1 MATIV
6 KILKNTE
13 LDAAIKVKS
22 DSSGGEAIITKEM
35 LCYKPDD
42 ESCAPGVGYKF
53 QDITDRSYMLVTDM
67 HWSGFNQDGHGRMFR
82 GGDDLEHQ
90 IMAFCVGDTCQ
101 LDMQGQ
107 DAVPECEY
115 RKEDIKFVLEGE
127 MSLWLRIRKR
137 NFANYSA
144 EYASYGVYEDD
155 TKRGPKDGYD
165 NGEPQQQNDRMPIDP
180 PVVKKTTKK
189 RTTRKITK

>member
-1 MATIV
+1 
-6 KILKNTE
+6 
-13 LDAAIKVKS
+13 
-22 DSSGGEAIITKEM
+22 
-35 LCYKPDD
+35 
-42 ESCAPGVGYKF
+42 
-53 QDITDRSYMLVTDM
+53 
-67 HWSGFNQDGHGRMFR
+67 
-82 GGDDLEHQ
+82 
-90 IMAFCVGDTCQ
+90 
-101 LDMQGQ
+101 
-107 DAVPECEY
+107 
-115 RKEDIKFVLEGE
+115 

-165 NGEPQQQNDRMPIDP
+165 NGEPQQQNDRMLIDP